1 MEKDSCIVYI
11 SLLGDP
17 DVEFG
22 IPGTGGYN
30 KTVRELLDYYSTM
43 PVTVFVITNKNI
55 YNSCSVSK
63 LYDNIKIN
71 RIDFGVDWDT
81 NQELIADNIE
91 LIFYNVCEIIESVK
105 LHYEIKLIHS
115 FYWLSGYISSLVK
128 KKYSLPF
135 VHTVISLAEDKLSV
149 GISPHTDKQRRIED
163 MFLKKADWIFAITPQ
178 EKQTLIQKYGI
189 SDTKI
194 IIVGRS
200 VSRTFLE
207 VFDKKEQYKNTVN
220 EVDNIKTIQ
229 NDSWWVNGAFLY
241 VGRIVTIK
249 GVKQII
255 TAWIYSKERYNLNIP
270 LWIVGGTP
278 NQIEIMRKSILC
290 DCPRLTEYEND
301 NRIIWWGSLSSSDIS
316 SLMRKSQALIMHSM
330 FEAGGRVIIEAL
342 SAGIPVIA
350 TPFGYGKDY
359 VFDGF
364 NGYIVD
370 FGDISSLSKAM
381 MRFADNPFLSSV
393 MGKAAFTLM
402 RKVHESWD
410 YYGTHNNIYKSFL
423 KDLYRLSIKPQTDLL
438 HTVDSYKM
446 RHCVDSFPYFSTDRN
461 TSKLLEIVSQ
471 KIDCHDITPI
481 NDSSLHSDFY
491 IIKSND
497 NEYFLRCF
505 YHILSDR
512 LTRCQYKTE
521 DVIPAYSQ
529 AQHLLLST
537 KYNSISNIIFCDIP
551 NLLCVMPRFNLIE
564 NESLNC
570 LFDFWFE
577 EQPDKNLLDLYI
589 EGNYYELDKQI
600 IESKSPMINS
610 LFCAEIAC
618 TNLFSPND
626 LPEVIKQK
634 MQQLKKTGPA
644 IFGLNYGK
652 GVKFHTIEEN
662 GRILLLPTSSIFLGE
677 LGFDLV
683 LTFLQTGKDN
693 PKLWKNIKSKQSI
706 ISDKRL
712 DLWFLI
718 IVFALEEEDH
728 YQRVIE
734 SILLN

>member
-1 MEKDSCIVYI
+1 M
-11 SLLGDP
+11 LGDP

-30 KTVRELLDYYSTM
+30 KTVRELLDYYSAM

-63 LYDNIKIN
+63 LYDNITIN
-71 RIDFGVDWDT
+71 RIDFGVDWES
-81 NQELIADNIE
+81 NQELVADNIK
-91 LIFYNVCEIIESVK
+91 LIFDNVCNIIESVK
-105 LHYEIKLIHS
+105 LHFEIKLIHS
-115 FYWLSGYISSLVK
+115 FYWLSGYIASLVK
-128 KKYSLPF
+128 QKYSLPF

-178 EKQTLIQKYGI
+178 EKLTLIQKYGI
-189 SDTKI
+189 SYNKI

-200 VSRTFLE
+200 VNRAFPE
-207 VFDKKEQYKNTVN
+207 VFDKKEQYKNTAN
-220 EVDNIKTIQ
+220 EVDNIETVQ

-249 GVKQII
+249 GIKQII

-278 NQIEIMRKSILC
+278 NQIEIMRKNILY
-290 DCPRLTEYEND
+290 DCPGLTEYEND
-301 NRIIWWGSLSSSDIS
+301 NRIIWWGSLSSANIS

-359 VFDGF
+359 VFDSF

-370 FGDISSLSKAM
+370 FGDTNSLSKAM

-410 YYGTHNNIYKSFL
+410 YFETHNSIYKSFF
-423 KDLYRLSIKPQTDLL
+423 KDLYRFSIKPQTDLL

-461 TSKLLEIVSQ
+461 ISKLREIVSR
-471 KIDCHDITPI
+471 KIECHDITPI
-481 NDSSLHSDFY
+481 KDSSLHSDFY
-491 IIKSND
+491 IIKSNGK
-497 NEYFLRCF
+497 EYYLRCF

-512 LTRCQYKTE
+512 LTRCQYKNE
-521 DVIPAYSQ
+521 NVIHAHSQ
-529 AQHLLLST
+529 AQRLLLST
-537 KYNSISNIIFCDIP
+537 KYNSISNIVFCDTQ
-551 NLLCVMPRFNLIE
+551 NLLCVMPRFNMIE
-564 NESLNC
+564 IEPLNC
-570 LFDFWFE
+570 LFGFWSE
-577 EQPDKNLLDLYI
+577 QQPDKKLLDLYN
-589 EGNYYELDKQI
+589 EGNYYELNKQI
-600 IESKSPMINS
+600 IESKSLMINS
-610 LFCAEIAC
+610 LFCAEIAY
-618 TNLFSPND
+618 TNLFSPNK
-626 LPEVIKQK
+626 LPAGIKQK
-634 MQQLKKTGPA
+634 MQQLAKNEPA
-644 IFGLNYGK
+644 VFGLNYGK
-652 GVKFHTIEEN
+652 GVKYHTIEEN

-683 LTFLQTGKDN
+683 LTFLQTGNDN
-693 PKLWKNIKSKQSI
+693 PNLWKDIKSKQSI

-718 IVFALEEEDH
+718 IVFALEEENH
-728 YQRVIE
+728 YQHIIE